1 MDRSDIL
8 KVKDSRKHSIRNS
21 LGIYDAYKYIRK
33 NKWFN
38 IERPLKEH
46 EFYSIIRTI
55 NNYLIDYFLDN
66 KPIIFPQRMGMLE
79 LRKYPTR
86 IEYKNN
92 KLVTNLPID
101 WDSTL
106 KLWCEDETSYKE
118 RTLVKMEEKELFRI
132 YYNKQSAIFNNK
144 GFYSFK
150 VNRDLKIKVK
160 QRIKD
165 GVLDAYLL

>member
-1 MDRSDIL
+1 MNRNDIL

-66 KPIIFPQRMGMLE
+66 KPIIFPQRMGILE

-106 KLWCEDETSYKE
+106 KLWCEDETAYKE

>member
-1 MDRSDIL
+1 MNRSDIL

-106 KLWCEDETSYKE
+106 KLWCEDEIAYKE

-165 GVLDAYLL
+165 GILDAYLL

>member
-1 MDRSDIL
+1 MNRSDIL

-38 IERPLKEH
+38 IERSLKEH

-106 KLWCEDETSYKE
+106 KLWCEDETAYKE

>member
-1 MDRSDIL
+1 MNRNDIL

-66 KPIIFPQRMGMLE
+66 KPIIFPQKMGMLE

-106 KLWCEDETSYKE
+106 KLWCEDETAYKE

>member
-1 MDRSDIL
+1 MNRSDIL

-106 KLWCEDETSYKE
+106 KLWCEDETAYKE
-118 RTLVKMEEKELFRI
+118 KTLVKMEEKELFRI

>member
-1 MDRSDIL
+1 MNRSDIL

-106 KLWCEDETSYKE
+106 KLWCEDETAYKE

>member
-1 MDRSDIL
+1 MNRSDIL

-106 KLWCEDETSYKE
+106 KLWCEDETAYKE

-165 GVLDAYLL
+165 GILDAYLL